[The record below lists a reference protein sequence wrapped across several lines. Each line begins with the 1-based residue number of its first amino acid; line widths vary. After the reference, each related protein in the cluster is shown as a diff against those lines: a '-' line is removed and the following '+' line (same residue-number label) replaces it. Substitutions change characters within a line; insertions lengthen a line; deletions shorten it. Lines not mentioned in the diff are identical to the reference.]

1 MCQLNNN
8 LMLTKIDK
16 NGDGVVDSN
25 EAREV
30 AEDIG
35 AYCGES
41 FFRWLYERFFSCL
54 FKSRQHIE

>member
-1 MCQLNNN
+1 
-8 LMLTKIDK
+8 MLTKIDK
-16 NGDGVVDSN
+16 NGDGHIDSN
-25 EAREV
+25 EAREC

-54 FKSRQHIE
+54 FKSREHIE